1 MREYPKPYEIYRH
14 FKGNLYQIIAIA
26 KDSEDGSLKVVYQ
39 ALYGNYEIYV
49 RDLEMFMSLV
59 DREKYPEAMQ
69 EYRFELVDRE
79 KVNRDRENAQKQ
91 NIGSS
96 ATEAA
101 YQESVQRKT
110 EPETV
115 KQADT
120 GYEESAEGYL
130 DPLLLEFLDSST
142 YEEKLRILNALHPR
156 ITQDMINTMAAA
168 LDIEVADGE
177 LEERYEQVKNCL
189 LAFEKFECNRLR

>member
-69 EYRFELVDRE
+69 EYRFELVDGK

-96 ATEAA
+96 VAEAA

-110 EPETV
+110 EAEAV
-115 KQADT
+115 KQADA

-189 LAFEKFECNRLR
+189 LTFEKFECNRLR

>member
-26 KDSEDGSLKVVYQ
+26 KDSEDESLKVVYQ
-39 ALYGNYEIYV
+39 ALYGSYEIYV

-69 EYRFELVDRE
+69 EYRFELVDGK

-96 ATEAA
+96 VAEAA

-110 EPETV
+110 ELETV

-189 LAFEKFECNRLR
+189 LTFEKFECNRLR

>member
-26 KDSEDGSLKVVYQ
+26 KDSEDESLKVVYQ
-39 ALYGNYEIYV
+39 ALYGSYEIYV

-69 EYRFELVDRE
+69 EYRFELVDGK

-96 ATEAA
+96 VAEVA
-101 YQESVQRKT
+101 YQESMQCKT
-110 EPETV
+110 EPEAV

-189 LAFEKFECNRLR
+189 LTFEKFECNRLR

>member
-39 ALYGNYEIYV
+39 ALYGSYEIYV
-49 RDLEMFMSLV
+49 RDLEMFMSPV

-69 EYRFELVDRE
+69 EYRFALVDRE

-91 NIGSS
+91 SIGSGVPK
-96 ATEAA
+96 AMNKEA
-101 YQESVQRKT
+101 VQQT
-110 EPETV
+110 PEPTV
-115 KQADT
+115 AKQADA

-156 ITQDMINTMAAA
+156 ITQDMINTVAAA

-177 LEERYEQVKNCL
+177 LEERYEQVKSCL
-189 LAFEKFECNRLR
+189 LTFEKFECNRLR